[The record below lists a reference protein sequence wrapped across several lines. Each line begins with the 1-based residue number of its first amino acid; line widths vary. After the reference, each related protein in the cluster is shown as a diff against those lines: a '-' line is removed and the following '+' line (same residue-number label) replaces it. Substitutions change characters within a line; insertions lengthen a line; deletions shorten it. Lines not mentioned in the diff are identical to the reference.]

1 MTNTMKTIK
10 TLAFAAPLSIA
21 ALAPI
26 AASAQEF
33 SRELID
39 KGRYLATAS
48 DCVACHT
55 NHDGGKPMA
64 GGLPM
69 ASPVGTIMS
78 TNITPSKEFGIGN
91 YSEAQFSDAVRKGV
105 RGDGANL
112 YPAMPYVSYS
122 VMTDE
127 DIHALYAYFMQ
138 GVDPVDEKA
147 PQTNLPFPMNIR
159 ASMIGWNL
167 LFRPNAVHA
176 DDPQQSAEWNRGKYL
191 AEGAAHCSTCH
202 TPRGALM
209 QEQKSLD
216 LSGAQVGPWYA
227 PDITNE
233 KLHGIGSWSQQ
244 ELVTYLKTGR
254 LENKAQAA
262 GSMAEAISYSF
273 QHLTNE
279 DLNAIA
285 TYIRSVPPANASQ
298 ASGASRFDQGK
309 AMNDLSGFRGTNF
322 ADGLK
327 GEHAGAQIFT
337 ANCASCHGYNAQGTK
352 DGYYPSLFHNAAT
365 AGDNPTNVI
374 AAILYGVDRHTG
386 EGHVFMPPFGDQTN
400 AMVSLNNVEVAS
412 LANYLLKDYGNARL
426 SVTPEDVQVI
436 RNGGPS
442 SNLVMLARIGM
453 GAGAL
458 GAVVVIA
465 AILWILRRRR
475 SGPAPQAA
483 A

>member
-1 MTNTMKTIK
+1 
-10 TLAFAAPLSIA
+10 
-21 ALAPI
+21 
-26 AASAQEF
+26 
-33 SRELID
+33 
-39 KGRYLATAS
+39 
-48 DCVACHT
+48 
-55 NHDGGKPMA
+55 
-64 GGLPM
+64 
-69 ASPVGTIMS
+69 
-78 TNITPSKEFGIGN
+78 
-91 YSEAQFSDAVRKGV
+91 
-105 RGDGANL
+105 
-112 YPAMPYVSYS
+112 
-122 VMTDE
+122 
-127 DIHALYAYFMQ
+127 
-138 GVDPVDEKA
+138 
-147 PQTNLPFPMNIR
+147 
-159 ASMIGWNL
+159 
-167 LFRPNAVHA
+167 
-176 DDPQQSAEWNRGKYL
+176 
-191 AEGAAHCSTCH
+191 
-202 TPRGALM
+202 
-209 QEQKSLD
+209 
-216 LSGAQVGPWYA
+216 
-227 PDITNE
+227 
-233 KLHGIGSWSQQ
+233 
-244 ELVTYLKTGR
+244 
-254 LENKAQAA
+254 
-262 GSMAEAISYSF
+262 MAEAISYSF

-285 TYIRSVPPANASQ
+285 TYIRSVPPANASR

-453 GAGAL
+453 CAGAL

-465 AILWILRRRR
+465 AIFWILRRRR

>member
-1 MTNTMKTIK
+1 MIMKTIK
-10 TLAFAAPLSIA
+10 TLLFAAPLALA

-33 SRELID
+33 SKELID

-64 GGLPM
+64 GGLPL
-69 ASPVGTIMS
+69 ASPVGTIIS
-78 TNITPSKEFGIGN
+78 TNITPSKQFGIGS
-91 YSEAQFSDAVRKGV
+91 YSEAQFADAVRKGV

-127 DIHALYAYFMQ
+127 DIHALYAYFMR
-138 GVDPVDEKA
+138 GVDPVEEKA
-147 PQTNLPFPMNIR
+147 PETALPFPMNIR

-167 LFRPNAVHA
+167 LFRPNAVHV
-176 DDPQQSAEWNRGKYL
+176 DDPKQSADWNRGKYL

-209 QEQKSLD
+209 QEEKSLN

-227 PDITNE
+227 PDITND
-233 KLHGIGSWSQQ
+233 KVHGIGNWSQQ

-273 QHLTNE
+273 QHLTDA

-285 TYIRSVPPANASQ
+285 TYIRSVPSAHAGT
-298 ASGASRFDQGK
+298 AAGATRFDQGK
-309 AMNDLSGFRGTNF
+309 ATNDLAGFRGDKF
-322 ADGLK
+322 AEGMK
-327 GEHAGAQIFT
+327 GDHAGAQIFT
-337 ANCASCHGYNAQGTK
+337 ANCASCHGYNGQGTK

-365 AGDNPTNVI
+365 GGDNPTNVI
-374 AAILYGVDRHTG
+374 AAILYGVDRET
-386 EGHVFMPPFGDQTN
+386 EKGHVFMPPFGDQTN
-400 AMVSLNNVEVAS
+400 AVVSLNNVEVAS
-412 LANYLLKDYGNARL
+412 LANYLLKDYGNAKL
-426 SVTPEDVQVI
+426 TVTPDDVQVI
-436 RNGGPS
+436 RNGGPA
-442 SNLVMLARIGM
+442 SNLVTLARIGM
-453 GAGAL
+453 AAGAV
-458 GAVVVIA
+458 GALIVL
-465 AILWILRRRR
+465 AIIVWIRRRRR
-475 SGPAPQAA
+475 SGPAKPAA

>member
-1 MTNTMKTIK
+1 
-10 TLAFAAPLSIA
+10 LALGI
-21 ALAPI
+21 LAPTVT
-26 AASAQEF
+26 SAQEF
-33 SRELID
+33 SRELIE

-78 TNITPSKEFGIGN
+78 TNITPSKEFGIGS
-91 YSEAQFSDAVRKGV
+91 YTEAQFADAVRRGV
-105 RGDGANL
+105 RADGANL

-127 DIHALYAYFMQ
+127 DIHALYTYFMQ
-138 GVDPVDEKA
+138 GVEPVDEKA
-147 PQTNLPFPMNIR
+147 PETELPFPMNIR
-159 ASMIGWNL
+159 TSMIGWNL
-167 LFRPNAVHA
+167 LFRPNQVHN
-176 DDPQQSAEWNRGKYL
+176 DDPNQSAEWNRGKYL
-191 AEGAAHCSTCH
+191 VDGAAHCSTCH

-216 LSGAQVGPWYA
+216 LSGAQVGAWYA
-227 PDITNE
+227 PDITND
-233 KLHGIGSWSQQ
+233 KVHGIGSWSQ
-244 ELVTYLKTGR
+244 EDLVTYLKTGR

-273 QHLTNE
+273 QHMTDA

-285 TYIRSVPPANASQ
+285 TYVRSVPSANASAPAP
-298 ASGASRFDQGK
+298 ASTRFDQGK
-309 AMNDLSGFRGTNF
+309 ATNALSDFRGEGY

-327 GEHAGAQIFT
+327 GDHAGAQIFT

-374 AAILYGVDRHTG
+374 AAILYGVDRHT
-386 EGHVFMPPFGDQTN
+386 EDGHVFMPPFGDQAN
-400 AMVSLNNVEVAS
+400 AVVSLDNVEVAS
-412 LANYLLKDYGNARL
+412 LANYLLKDYGNAKL

-436 RNGGPS
+436 RQGGPS
-442 SNLVMLARIGM
+442 SNLVVLARAGM
-453 GAGAL
+453 GAGAV
-458 GAVVVIA
+458 AVILLLAGLLYMRRRTRKIA
-465 AILWILRRRR
+465 A
-475 SGPAPQAA
+475 A
-483 A
+483 

>member
-1 MTNTMKTIK
+1 MKLSK
-10 TLAFAAPLSIA
+10 SLALAAPLA
-21 ALAPI
+21 LGVLAPTVT
-26 AASAQEF
+26 SAQEF
-33 SRELID
+33 SRELIE

-55 NHDGGKPMA
+55 NHEGGKPMA

-78 TNITPSKEFGIGN
+78 TNITPSKEFGIGS
-91 YSEAQFSDAVRKGV
+91 YTEAQFADAVRRGV
-105 RGDGANL
+105 RADGANL

-138 GVDPVDEKA
+138 GVEPVGEKA
-147 PQTNLPFPMNIR
+147 PETALPFPMNIR

-167 LFRPNAVHA
+167 LFRPNQVHN
-176 DDPQQSAEWNRGKYL
+176 DDPNQSAEWNRGKYL
-191 AEGAAHCSTCH
+191 VDGAAHCSTCH

-216 LSGAQVGPWYA
+216 LSGAQVGAWYA
-227 PDITNE
+227 PDITND
-233 KLHGIGSWSQQ
+233 KVHGIGSWSQ
-244 ELVTYLKTGR
+244 EDLVTYLKTGR

-273 QHLTNE
+273 QHMTDA

-285 TYIRSVPPANASQ
+285 TYVRSVPSANASAPAP
-298 ASGASRFDQGK
+298 ASTRFDQGK
-309 AMNDLSGFRGTNF
+309 PTNALSDFRGEGY

-327 GEHAGAQIFT
+327 GDHAGAQIFT

-374 AAILYGVDRHTG
+374 AAILYGVDRHT
-386 EGHVFMPPFGDQTN
+386 EDGHVFMPPFGDQAN
-400 AMVSLNNVEVAS
+400 AVVSLDNVEVAS
-412 LANYLLKDYGNARL
+412 LANYLLKDYGNAKL

-436 RNGGPS
+436 RQGGPS
-442 SNLVMLARIGM
+442 SNLVVLARAGM
-453 GAGAL
+453 GAGAA
-458 GAVVVIA
+458 AVILLLAGLLYMRRRTRKIA
-465 AILWILRRRR
+465 A
-475 SGPAPQAA
+475 A
-483 A
+483 